1 MADVG
6 SNAAERN
13 KNNQYTEYNNDTTMI
28 GRLQGIIIEKQ
39 PPTVLLD
46 VQGVGYELE
55 ASMSTFY
62 QLPECGESITLHTHL
77 VVREDAQLLYGF
89 HSLNERGLFRN
100 LIKISGV
107 GPKLALTILSGM
119 SAEDFSRCIAD
130 GDSKALTRLPG
141 VGKKTAERLVIELKD
156 RLSQDESI
164 NLSGTSLAAIEK
176 AGNPANDAVSALIA
190 LGYKSQQA
198 SQMVRD
204 IDVDSKSTEDI
215 IRAALHN
222 SIDRR

>member
-1 MADVG
+1 
-6 SNAAERN
+6 
-13 KNNQYTEYNNDTTMI
+13 MI
-28 GRLQGIIIEKQ
+28 GRLQGIILEKQ
-39 PPTVLLD
+39 PPSVLID

-62 QLPECGESITLHTHL
+62 HLPECGESIILHTHL

-89 HSLNERGLFRN
+89 HSLSERLMFRN

-119 SAEDFSRCIAD
+119 SAEDFSRCILE

-156 RLSQDESI
+156 RLQKDDSI
-164 NLSGTSLAAIEK
+164 KLPGKVETIERAA
-176 AGNPANDAVSALIA
+176 NPVNDAVSALIS
-190 LGYKSQQA
+190 LGYKAQQA
-198 SQMVRD
+198 SLMVRD
-204 IDVDSKSTEDI
+204 LDVDGKSTEDI
-215 IRAALHN
+215 IRAALHT
-222 SIDRR
+222 SMDGR

>member
-1 MADVG
+1 
-6 SNAAERN
+6 
-13 KNNQYTEYNNDTTMI
+13 MI
-28 GRLQGIIIEKQ
+28 GRLQGTILEKQ
-39 PPTVLLD
+39 PPSILID

-62 QLPECGESITLHTHL
+62 QLPDCGENITLHTHL

-89 HSLNERGLFRN
+89 YSLSERQMFRN

-119 SAEDFSRCIAD
+119 SAEDFSRCIMD

-156 RLSQDESI
+156 RLEKDDSI
-164 NLSGTSLAAIEK
+164 KLPGSTGTTASIERQ
-176 AGNPANDAVSALIA
+176 ANPVNDAVSALIS
-190 LGYKSQQA
+190 LGYKAQQA
-198 SQMVRD
+198 SQMIRD
-204 IDVDSKSTEDI
+204 IDVEAKSTEEI
-215 IRAALHN
+215 IRAALQGGA
-222 SIDRR
+222 R

>member
-1 MADVG
+1 
-6 SNAAERN
+6 
-13 KNNQYTEYNNDTTMI
+13 MI
-28 GRLQGIIIEKQ
+28 GRLQGTILEKQ
-39 PPTVLLD
+39 PPSILID

-62 QLPECGESITLHTHL
+62 QLPECGENITLHTHL

-89 HSLNERGLFRN
+89 YSLSERQMFRN

-119 SAEDFSRCIAD
+119 SAEDFSRCIMD

-156 RLSQDESI
+156 RLEKDDSI
-164 NLSGTSLAAIEK
+164 KLPGSTGTTASIERQ
-176 AGNPANDAVSALIA
+176 ANPVNDAVSALIS
-190 LGYKSQQA
+190 LGYKAQQA
-198 SQMVRD
+198 SQMIRD
-204 IDVDSKSTEDI
+204 IDVEAKSTEEI
-215 IRAALHN
+215 IRAALQGGA
-222 SIDRR
+222 R